1 MSNLDVILED
11 NETINKFNEL
21 KFGLIERNRFR
32 VVEFNYSEYITIN
45 GINNIMIIKLYE
57 EEPCFLGC
65 A

>member
-32 VVEFNYSEYITIN
+32 EFAFNYSEYITIN